1 MDCACIRRAYVPRRM
16 LYYLLADFWLAGSRT
31 LTLTLTLAGVH
42 WRCGPWVRGHTRRLL
57 RRHQRQGRA
66 LRGLTPTLALTLT
79 LTLTLAPTLA
89 LAPTPALT
97 LAPTL
102 ALAPTPALT
111 LKVELCAAE
120 LPASGSNAADTS
132 VPPPCDYVAYND
144 AKERLSP
151 LFLALALTLTL
162 TLPRTL
168 TPTLALKVELCA
180 A

>member
-1 MDCACIRRAYVPRRM
+1 MRGLTP
-16 LYYLLADFWLAGSRT
+16 T
-31 LTLTLTLAGVH
+31 LTLTLTL
-42 WRCGPWVRGHTRRLL
+42 
-57 RRHQRQGRA
+57 
-66 LRGLTPTLALTLT
+66 TP
-79 LTLTLAPTLA
+79 
-89 LAPTPALT
+89 T

-151 LFLALALTLTL
+151 LFLALTLTLAL

>member
-1 MDCACIRRAYVPRRM
+1 M

-31 LTLTLTLAGVH
+31 LTLTLTLTGVH

-66 LRGLTPTLALTLT
+66 LRGLTPTLTLTLT
-79 LTLTLAPTLA
+79 LTPTLAPTLA

-151 LFLALALTLTL
+151 LFLALTLTLAL